1 MELVVI
7 FSSNTFLLLF
17 MTLKYPDI
25 IVLNNAFLIK
35 MNLDNNFQSY
45 LKETQHTYFWE
56 LRKDSSLIAAQ
67 YISLW
72 VLEGKKRQ

>member
-1 MELVVI
+1 
-7 FSSNTFLLLF
+7 

-25 IVLNNAFLIK
+25 IILNNAFLIN

-45 LKETQHTYFWE
+45 LKETQHAYFWE

-72 VLEGKKRQ
+72 VLEGKKKAMIHYRNLRY

>member
-1 MELVVI
+1 
-7 FSSNTFLLLF
+7 

-72 VLEGKKRQ
+72 VLEVKKRNDSLQKFKILEQMESN